1 MNNNKLHVLFVLDK
15 INTNS
20 KRLAPLRCR
29 LTYKSER
36 KVFSTSIFINP
47 NNWFS
52 KQQMLKPLNTE
63 NTQINTQLSLIK
75 QKINQAFL
83 FLQLLEEE
91 FDVEDIYNYYRGDPI
106 NKKLTGVIEF
116 YNDYLDKLKKL
127 ISKDFKFKTYRK
139 FEEILNDVRQ
149 FILIKYKKK
158 ELSLSKLDYNFI
170 ENFEFYLKTERK
182 NAQVTV
188 NKKVQRLKK
197 VLKEARKQKLIDFN
211 PFEDYKSKQAKTK
224 IIFLTQEELN
234 SLKRKNFHSETL
246 NKVKDC
252 YIFCC
257 YTGLG
262 YSEMFSLKKTDLKKD
277 EDGTLW
283 IYKEREKTD
292 RAFSIPLIFN
302 ETLDI
307 IEKYKNN
314 GEFLLPRISN
324 QYFNRV
330 LKKIAFILGIEK
342 RLTHHIARKTFA
354 TTVLLNNNIPI
365 ETVSKLLGHSK
376 ITTTLTYY
384 AEVMPSKLKH
394 DLEGLRNRLEK

>member
-1 MNNNKLHVLFVLDK
+1 M
-15 INTNS
+15 
-20 KRLAPLRCR
+20 
-29 LTYKSER
+29 
-36 KVFSTSIFINP
+36 
-47 NNWFS
+47 
-52 KQQMLKPLNTE
+52 
-63 NTQINTQLSLIK
+63 
-75 QKINQAFL
+75 
-83 FLQLLEEE
+83 
-91 FDVEDIYNYYRGDPI
+91 
-106 NKKLTGVIEF
+106 
-116 YNDYLDKLKKL
+116 
-127 ISKDFKFKTYRK
+127 
-139 FEEILNDVRQ
+139 
-149 FILIKYKKK
+149 
-158 ELSLSKLDYNFI
+158 
-170 ENFEFYLKTERK
+170 
-182 NAQVTV
+182 
-188 NKKVQRLKK
+188 
-197 VLKEARKQKLIDFN
+197 
-211 PFEDYKSKQAKTK
+211 
-224 IIFLTQEELN
+224 
-234 SLKRKNFHSETL
+234 
-246 NKVKDC
+246 KDC

-384 AEVMPSKLKH
+384 AEVLPSKLKH
-394 DLEGLRNRLEK
+394 DLEGLRNRLEKDTIPRSV